1 MKKYNVFL
9 SIFIVYILLNMI
21 IFPELYIGQ
30 ALDGIS
36 AWAFN
41 VLPSVLPFIF
51 FTKILSSLGII
62 EKFSNLFKKPTKVLF
77 NTPSISSY
85 VFLTSIISGY
95 PVGAKMTADLYESGK
110 ITRSEAYKMTSFC
123 STSGPMFIIGAVGIG
138 MLKNATYGYIIFLAH
153 ILGALLNGL
162 LYRKLKLN
170 NDGYSSHS
178 IEKKSQQGDLSS
190 IILDSALSI
199 ISVGTIIAIFFIVIT
214 SLSPL
219 FNLMPSPI
227 ACILEGI
234 VEITRGC
241 IDISSSLSG
250 ISAILSCTFII
261 SFGGIST
268 ILQSITMLSR
278 LKMPVKLFVL
288 QKLSHAILST
298 IIVFVLV
305 LLIL

>member
-21 IFPELYIGQ
+21 IFPGLYIGQ

-110 ITRSEAYKMTSFC
+110 ITRSEAYKMTSFS

-138 MLKNATYGYIIFLAH
+138 MLKNTTYGYIIFFAH
-153 ILGALLNGL
+153 ILGSLLNGL
-162 LYRKLKLN
+162 LYRKLKVN

-178 IEKKSQQGDLSS
+178 IEKSQQSDLSS
-190 IILDSALSI
+190 IVLDSALSI

-214 SLSPL
+214 SFSPL

-278 LKMPVKLFVL
+278 LKMPVILFVL

-298 IIVFVLV
+298 IIAFVLV

>member
-1 MKKYNVFL
+1 M
-9 SIFIVYILLNMI
+9 
-21 IFPELYIGQ
+21 
-30 ALDGIS
+30 
-36 AWAFN
+36 
-41 VLPSVLPFIF
+41 
-51 FTKILSSLGII
+51 
-62 EKFSNLFKKPTKVLF
+62 
-77 NTPSISSY
+77 
-85 VFLTSIISGY
+85 
-95 PVGAKMTADLYESGK
+95 
-110 ITRSEAYKMTSFC
+110 
-123 STSGPMFIIGAVGIG
+123 
-138 MLKNATYGYIIFLAH
+138 
-153 ILGALLNGL
+153 
-162 LYRKLKLN
+162 
-170 NDGYSSHS
+170 
-178 IEKKSQQGDLSS
+178 SS
-190 IILDSALSI
+190 IVLDSALSI

-214 SLSPL
+214 SLLPL

-298 IIVFVLV
+298 IIAFVLV

>member
-1 MKKYNVFL
+1 
-9 SIFIVYILLNMI
+9 MI

-138 MLKNATYGYIIFLAH
+138 MLKNATYGYIIFFAH
-153 ILGALLNGL
+153 ILGSLLNGL
-162 LYRKLKLN
+162 LYRKLKVN

-178 IEKKSQQGDLSS
+178 IEKSQQSDLSS
-190 IILDSALSI
+190 IVLDSALSI

-214 SLSPL
+214 SFSPL

-268 ILQSITMLSR
+268 ILQSITMLSK
-278 LKMPVKLFVL
+278 LKMPIMLFVL
-288 QKLSHAILST
+288 QKLTHAILST
-298 IIVFVLV
+298 IIAFVLV

>member
-138 MLKNATYGYIIFLAH
+138 MLKNTTYGYIIFFAH
-153 ILGALLNGL
+153 ILGSLLNGL
-162 LYRKLKLN
+162 LYRKLKVN

-178 IEKKSQQGDLSS
+178 IEKKSQQGDLAS
-190 IILDSALSI
+190 IVLDSALSI

-214 SLSPL
+214 SLLPL

-250 ISAILSCTFII
+250 ISTILSCTFII

-298 IIVFVLV
+298 IIAFVLV